1 LLEQVG
7 TCDPLKEK
15 SRMRPD
21 LHHLRAQVR
30 AIEAQERPHATP
42 LATGADGFDA
52 ALGGGLALG
61 GVSEFVPAA
70 FMDEPASIT
79 FALACA
85 ARALAQRAGDLV
97 IVEDGSHARLWG
109 GVYGP
114 GLQALGVDPRRVLL
128 VSTPTPKATHACLED
143 CARTTGLAGVLAFAG
158 PKAGFALAG
167 ARRVQLA
174 AEQGGGAVL
183 LVQSLRTPH
192 FAPSFA
198 RLRIAAAP
206 SRGVPLRGASLPILG
221 PPAWAVHLERARSGA
236 RPQTF
241 ELEYDYATHRL
252 YQPATLGHGYS
263 DTRRAVG

>member
-1 LLEQVG
+1 
-7 TCDPLKEK
+7 
-15 SRMRPD
+15 MRPD
-21 LHHLRAQVR
+21 LEPLRAQIR
-30 AIEAQERPHATP
+30 AIETHSRGDCAVLP
-42 LATGADGFDA
+42 TGGDGLDA

-85 ARALAQRAGDLV
+85 AAALRQRAGDLV
-97 IVEDGSHARLWG
+97 IVEDGTHARTWG

-114 GLQALGVDPRRVLL
+114 GLQALGVDPARVLL
-128 VSTPTPKATHACLED
+128 VSTPGPKATHACLED
-143 CARTTGLAGVLAFAG
+143 CAHTTGLAGVLAFAG
-158 PKAGFALAG
+158 PKAGFSLGG

-174 AEQGGGAVL
+174 AEQGRSVVM
-183 LVQSLRTPH
+183 LVQSLRTPF
-192 FAPSFA
+192 FAPAFA

-241 ELEYDYATHRL
+241 ELEYDYATHHL
-252 YQPATLGHGYS
+252 YQPTPLADRYFVA
-263 DTRRAVG
+263 RRQAG

>member
-1 LLEQVG
+1 
-7 TCDPLKEK
+7 
-15 SRMRPD
+15 MRPD
-21 LHHLRAQVR
+21 LEHLRAQVA
-30 AIEAQERPHATP
+30 AIEAHHRGDSAL
-42 LATGADGFDA
+42 LATGADGLDA

-85 ARALAQRAGDLV
+85 ATALAQRAGDLV
-97 IVEDGSHARLWG
+97 IVEDGTHARNWG

-114 GLQALGVDPRRVLL
+114 GLQTLGVDPRRVLL

-158 PKAGFALAG
+158 PKAGFSLGG

-174 AEQGGGAVL
+174 AEQGGGVVV
-183 LVQSLRTPH
+183 LVQSLRTPR
-192 FAPSFA
+192 FAPAFA
-198 RLRIAAAP
+198 RLNVAAAP
-206 SRGVPLRGASLPILG
+206 SRGVPLRGATLPTLG

-252 YQPATLGHGYS
+252 YQPTSLADRHFVA
-263 DTRRAVG
+263 RRQAG

>member
-1 LLEQVG
+1 
-7 TCDPLKEK
+7 
-15 SRMRPD
+15 MRPE

-30 AIEAQERPHATP
+30 AIEAHARPHATP

-52 ALGGGLALG
+52 ALGGGLAIG

-85 ARALAQRAGDLV
+85 ATALAQRAGDLV

-143 CARTTGLAGVLAFAG
+143 CARTTGLAGVLGFLG

-174 AEQGGGAVL
+174 AEQGGAVVM
-183 LVQSLRTPH
+183 LVDSLRTPV
-192 FAPSFA
+192 FAPAFA
-198 RLRIAAAP
+198 RLKIAAAP
-206 SRGVPLRGASLPILG
+206 SRGRVLRGASLPDLG
-221 PPAWAVHLERARSGA
+221 PPMWQVSLERARSGA
-236 RPQTF
+236 RPQSF

-252 YQPATLGHGYS
+252 YQPTPPAHRYS
-263 DTRRAVG
+263 DAQRRVG

>member
-1 LLEQVG
+1 
-7 TCDPLKEK
+7 
-15 SRMRPD
+15 MRPE

-30 AIEAQERPHATP
+30 AIEAHARPHVTP
-42 LATGADGFDA
+42 LATGGDGLDD
-52 ALGGGLALG
+52 ALGGGLAIG
-61 GVSEFVPAA
+61 GITEFVPAA

-85 ARALAQRAGDLV
+85 ATALAQRAGDLV

-109 GVYGP
+109 HIYGP

-128 VSTPTPKATHACLED
+128 VSTPSSKATHACLED
-143 CARTTGLAGVLAFAG
+143 CARTTGLAGVLGFVG

-174 AEQGGGAVL
+174 AEQGGAV
-183 LVQSLRTPH
+183 VMVVASLRTPV
-192 FAPSFA
+192 FAPAFA
-198 RLRIAAAP
+198 RLKIAAAP
-206 SRGVPLRGASLPILG
+206 SRGRVLRGASLPDLG
-221 PPAWAVHLERARSGA
+221 PPVWHVSLERARSGA

-252 YQPATLGHGYS
+252 YQPASLGHRYS
-263 DTRRAVG
+263 DAQRRA